1 MAYYKEKSFD
11 CSWSS
16 GSGLR
21 RGRPRGTYN
30 MSEFDVNLIREFES
44 RPGFYDRNSRHFK
57 DKIYNAQAW
66 QDISNMLGYDVA
78 LLKDRM
84 LQLRNRY
91 NLEKRRLENLAEEY
105 PDKIIQSQW
114 PLYEHLHFLSDHIR
128 PRRSYK
134 RMLTRPSAEFNHSI
148 SNQSTVSST
157 NYSNNTNNTNGLP
170 TVKLEN
176 GFDDDYSEDNSMPD
190 DCDVELNF
198 DASNSAG
205 AENDGPA
212 DGHTENV
219 SRRPSTGPPTDVTRN
234 GPTDSPS
241 GGLADNARDTPRN
254 GNSSIVLKP
263 ISVKNIETMRTI
275 IPKENI
281 KRFASAEPPFLREKR
296 MCYETTTRVQK
307 FDAFGKFVTSSLIEL
322 PPEKALKLVEK
333 FTSDIVRV
341 LIEKNHSTINS
352 ERREPVNI
360 SDDDCH

>member
-1 MAYYKEKSFD
+1 IYSLFKVAYYKEKSFD
-11 CSWSS
+11 YSWS
-16 GSGLR
+16 GGAR
-21 RGRPRGTYN
+21 RGRPRGSYN

-134 RMLTRPSAEFNHSI
+134 RMLTRPSGEFHNSI
-148 SNQSTVSST
+148 SNQSSSSGT
-157 NYSNNTNNTNGLP
+157 NNTTNTNTNGLP
-170 TVKLEN
+170 TIKLEN
-176 GFDDDYSEDNSMPD
+176 GFDDDDSEDNSNPD
-190 DCDVELNF
+190 DGDIDLNF
-198 DASNSAG
+198 DASNSAL
-205 AENDGPA
+205 ADNDGPDLTIEGPA
-212 DGHTENV
+212 DGPTD
-219 SRRPSTGPPTDVTRN
+219 GPPD
-234 GPTDSPS
+234 GPSNRP
-241 GGLADNARDTPRN
+241 RDAT
-254 GNSSIVLKP
+254 SSLLKP
-263 ISVKNIETMRTI
+263 ISVKNIDSMRTI

-281 KRFASAEPPFLREKR
+281 RRLPPAEPLYMREKR
-296 MCYETTTRVQK
+296 LCLETTTRVQK

-341 LIEKNHSTINS
+341 LIEKNHSMNGD
-352 ERREPVNI
+352 RKEPVSI